1 MKMKKLLLTC
11 AAVAGVS
18 AALATSSFAEVITN
32 NDGYSKDAGTYSVK
46 SDLTSQSGQ
55 MTVLIIPKAA
65 YDAGT
70 VQDSDIIY
78 IDQTAAPSSDKIF
91 QDLGLKGGKTLADGD
106 YYIRIGGDNIDEN
119 GIIVEMFT
127 VSSAGDTPS
136 YYFGDVDLS
145 GGYPDLADAKQIINY
160 ALWESSVFDL
170 EDDNAALRLK
180 LANISSDRDTVE
192 DVDLADAKQ
201 IINYVLWEASTLDD
215 LLPAE

>member
-78 IDQTAAPSSDKIF
+78 IDQTAASSSDSIF

-127 VSSAGDTPS
+127 VSSASTTPE
-136 YYFGDVDLS
+136 YTLGDVDDDGEPTSL
-145 GGYPDLADAKQIINY
+145 DAAEILCYEAGDDSI
-160 ALWESSVFDL
+160 FDDL
-170 EDDNAALRLK
+170 EDDDVKFLAA
-180 LANISSDRDTVE
+180 
-192 DVDLADAKQ
+192 DVDGDGEPTSLDASE
-201 IINYVLWEASTLDD
+201 ILCYEAGDD
-215 LLPAE
+215 SIFDSLVD